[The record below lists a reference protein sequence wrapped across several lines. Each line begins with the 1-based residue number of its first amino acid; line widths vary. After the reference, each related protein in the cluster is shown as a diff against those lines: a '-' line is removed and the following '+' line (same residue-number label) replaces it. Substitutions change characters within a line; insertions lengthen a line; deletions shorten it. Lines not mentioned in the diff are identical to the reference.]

1 MISRRGI
8 FILTY
13 FNISNIY
20 EVLSSILYFLSDVE
34 MAKDKQLLTMI
45 SSSLSDSFSSSIFF
59 FSKIWTILFGAIVF
73 KHWIPR
79 PFISF
84 STSKCN
90 QCLEFF
96 IPYF

>member
-1 MISRRGI
+1 MISRKGI

-59 FSKIWTILFGAIVF
+59 FQNLDHSLWC
-73 KHWIPR
+73 H
-79 PFISF
+79 
-84 STSKCN
+84 
-90 QCLEFF
+90 CLQ
-96 IPYF
+96 PLDS